1 MRESMEED
9 NLEELRKRKLQELQS
24 RYIQAQ
30 VEMQQQE
37 QIEQEKHLVLRRI
50 MTPEA
55 RGRLVRLKLARPDI
69 AENVENQL
77 IILASSG
84 KLQTIIDDNT
94 LKQIL
99 ARIIPQKRDIKITRR

>member
-9 NLEELRKRKLQELQS
+9 NLEELRKKKLQELQS
-24 RYIQAQ
+24 SYIQGQ

-37 QIEQEKHLVLRRI
+37 QIEQQKHLILRQI

-55 RGRLVRLKLARPDI
+55 RERLVRLKLARPDI